1 LPCRRLRR
9 KRLSPAQ
16 GLWVSQQEGHRLH
29 SLVSQKLFR
38 CVKTRDPGIKADPYS
53 FFKWRA
59 ELSQGGGMAPGWRG
73 LGSVSL
79 CLYFLKL
86 PAPLATPGDR
96 LVIFKSSSL
105 KGGIGE
111 PHKDVTQPRNPQP
124 GTQTSVWGLCLA
136 MLGLVWFES
145 GVLLCTRR

>member
-1 LPCRRLRR
+1 MLGQRLRR

-16 GLWVSQQEGHRLH
+16 GLWVSKK
-29 SLVSQKLFR
+29 VSQKLFR
-38 CVKTRDPGIKADPYS
+38 CVKTRDAGLQADPYS
-53 FFKWRA
+53 FFKQRA
-59 ELSQGGGMAPGWRG
+59 ELSQGGGVAPGWRG

-79 CLYFLKL
+79 CLCFLKL

-105 KGGIGE
+105 KGGIRE

-124 GTQTSVWGLCLA
+124 GTQTIC
-136 MLGLVWFES
+136 LGLVLGYAWL
-145 GVLLCTRR
+145 GLV

>member
-1 LPCRRLRR
+1 MSCWSETPREEAQP
-9 KRLSPAQ
+9 SPGAV
-16 GLWVSQQEGHRLH
+16 GQQEGHRLH

-38 CVKTRDPGIKADPYS
+38 CVKTRDAGLQADPYS
-53 FFKWRA
+53 FFKRRA
-59 ELSQGGGMAPGWRG
+59 ELSQGGGVAPGWRG

-79 CLYFLKL
+79 CLCFLKL

-105 KGGIGE
+105 KGGIRE

-124 GTQTSVWGLCLA
+124 GTQTIC
-136 MLGLVWFES
+136 LGLVLGYAWL
-145 GVLLCTRR
+145 GLV